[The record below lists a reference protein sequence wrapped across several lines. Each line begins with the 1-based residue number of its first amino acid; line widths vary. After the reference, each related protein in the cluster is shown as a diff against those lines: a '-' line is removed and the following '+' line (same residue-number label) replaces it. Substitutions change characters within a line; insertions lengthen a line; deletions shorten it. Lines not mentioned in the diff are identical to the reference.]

1 MEENEFKINKSEKN
15 MKEENK
21 INELFYNEY
30 KWKSAKN
37 NITYFFKIRLN
48 TNNTISFSCSYL
60 EIKEKCV
67 FEKSFSLVDFS
78 SYKRFKKNEDI
89 KDIYIYLLTMIQE
102 NQYTF
107 NHNNLEI
114 ELIIK
119 SYTSM
124 EKNLEFILP
133 RLLPSCKCEIC
144 GRNLNGIDYL
154 RYLRNNS
161 NEKNSNDFIADTK
174 NNNNNLTTDE
184 ALNKTTIEKI
194 LEEINLLKKENCIKN
209 EQIKNLQKD
218 FFEQNQKLYKENQFL
233 KYQLIKNK
241 KIELFSEPPILHENN
256 LKTEATN
263 NSNELHSNNIFSPN
277 KTHKPIKFT
286 LKRNYSIQE
295 IFNSDPI
302 DLKYHSSIIKNTSAK
317 GVNSIFEVF
326 TSSQDEQKYLI
337 SKNGKTHNIDIIALN
352 NNEIIKELSYEN
364 NASTITMVRYFLNYK
379 GKREYL
385 VTADINKNVI
395 IWDINNDYKKLFII
409 NTEYIDANIYSCYL
423 FFDVFENNYIF
434 TSCGLNRYEK
444 NESSYTKMYS
454 LKDGKFIKNIIDSN
468 DNNTYYLLIWNNESD
483 KINYLIELCE
493 KKIVITNFI
502 KNELYANLYDSELK
516 ILKYYSGFIYAKE
529 NKKNYLCCST
539 SNGCIV
545 IWDLIN
551 KSLISNVKISKT
563 ELYNIIQ
570 WNQKYIL
577 ISGGPTKLI
586 KIFDLEKYEEIGNIK
601 TNHHS
606 NVNCIKKINH
616 PKFGEA
622 LLSSGN
628 DHKIKLYILKE
639 NKKSEKE

>member
-1 MEENEFKINKSEKN
+1 MEENEFKLNKSEKN

-48 TNNTISFSCSYL
+48 TNNTISFSCTYL
-60 EIKEKCV
+60 EIKEKCI

-161 NEKNSNDFIADTK
+161 NEKNSSDIISDTK

-184 ALNKTTIEKI
+184 TLNKTTIEKI

-241 KIELFSEPPILHENN
+241 KNEFFKEPPILHENN

-263 NSNELHSNNIFSPN
+263 NSNDLHSNIFSPN

-295 IFNSDPI
+295 MFNSDPI
-302 DLKYHSSIIKNTSAK
+302 DLKFHSSIIKNTSAK

-337 SKNGKTHNIDIIALN
+337 SKNGKTHNIDIISLN
-352 NNEIIKELSYEN
+352 DNEIIKELSYDN
-364 NASTITMVRYFLNYK
+364 NSSTITMVRYFFNYK

-385 VTADINKNVI
+385 VTADMNKNVI
-395 IWDINNDYKKLFII
+395 IWDINNDYKKLFLIC
-409 NTEYIDANIYSCYL
+409 TKYIDANIYSCYL

-444 NESSYTKMYS
+444 NDSSYTKMYS

-502 KNELYANLYDSELK
+502 KNELYANLYDPELK
-516 ILKYYSGFIYAKE
+516 ILKYYCGFIYAKE

-539 SNGCIV
+539 SNGYIV

-570 WNQKYIL
+570 WNQKYVL
-577 ISGGPTKLI
+577 ISGGSTKLI